1 MATNAQGVKR
11 KVVFS
16 KETTFGTKP
25 TATTGKILTRTEISL
40 NTNFESFSSE
50 EIRTDLQRA
59 PTVVGFEKVEGD
71 IKGELACGQWSAFLA
86 AALRGAWTPEAKAP
100 IIKKTTA
107 GNNEKSGKI
116 LVVPESGHATE
127 SFCIEDFFQD
137 VSVSRVY
144 LGCRV
149 SKISID
155 VQPNGIASITTTF
168 LGQRGEESATA
179 YYTNPTPQ
187 IQSEKLAG
195 VNGRLMLNKKTA
207 ALVTGFKL
215 DIDLNASSEP
225 VLGAKYA
232 PDVFIGTVKVDGSF
246 TMYFQ
251 DKKMIDAVRT
261 SENLSLALRLD
272 AGDATNAD
280 YMSIILPGIK
290 ATSIDIDD
298 GEKLLMQTCN
308 FSAFPAVYDSA
319 SQIDD
324 SLKKPTTIIIQDT
337 LA

>member
-1 MATNAQGVKR
+1 
-11 KVVFS
+11 
-16 KETTFGTKP
+16 
-25 TATTGKILTRTEISL
+25 
-40 NTNFESFSSE
+40 
-50 EIRTDLQRA
+50 
-59 PTVVGFEKVEGD
+59 
-71 IKGELACGQWSAFLA
+71 
-86 AALRGAWTPEAKAP
+86 
-100 IIKKTTA
+100 
-107 GNNEKSGKI
+107 
-116 LVVPESGHATE
+116 
-127 SFCIEDFFQD
+127 
-137 VSVSRVY
+137 
-144 LGCRV
+144 
-149 SKISID
+149 
-155 VQPNGIASITTTF
+155 IASITTTF

-319 SQIDD
+319 SRIDD

>member
-16 KETTFGTKP
+16 KETAYGTKP

-50 EIRTDLQRA
+50 EIRSDLQRS

-86 AALRGAWTPEAKAP
+86 AALRGTWSSEAKKP
-100 IIKKTTA
+100 IVNKTS
-107 GNNEKSGKI
+107 GGSGEKNGKI
-116 LVVPESGHATE
+116 LAVPETAHATD

-137 VSVSRVY
+137 INVSRVY

-155 VQPNGIASITTTF
+155 VQPNGIASITTSF
-168 LGQRGEESATA
+168 LGQRGEEQSTA
-179 YYTNPTPQ
+179 YFTSPTPQ
-187 IQSEKLAG
+187 VQSEKLAG
-195 VNGRLMLNKKTA
+195 VNGRLMFNKESA
-207 ALVTGFKL
+207 ALVTSFKL

-246 TMYFQ
+246 TFYFQ
-251 DKKMIDAVRT
+251 DKKMIDAVR
-261 SENLSLALRLD
+261 SGNNLSLALRLD
-272 AGDATNAD
+272 AGSANNSD
-280 YMSIILPGIK
+280 YINIVLPGIK
-290 ATSIDIDD
+290 ATSVDIDD

-308 FSAFPAVYDSA
+308 FSAFPAVYDA
-319 SQIDD
+319 SSQVDD
-324 SLKKPTTIIIQDT
+324 LLKKPTTIIIQDT

>member
-25 TATTGKILTRTEISL
+25 TATTGKILTRTEVSL

-59 PTVVGFEKVEGD
+59 PTVIGFEKVEGD

-86 AALRGAWTPEAKAP
+86 AALRGTWTGEAKSP
-100 IIKKTTA
+100 IIKKTSN
-107 GNNEKSGKI
+107 GSGEKNGKI
-116 LVVPESGHATE
+116 LFIPETGHTTD

-137 VSVSRVY
+137 INVGRVY

-155 VQPNGIASITTTF
+155 VQPNGIASVTVSF
-168 LGQRGEESATA
+168 LGQRGEETATA
-179 YYTNPTPQ
+179 YYTDPAPQ
-187 IQSEKLAG
+187 TQSEKLAG
-195 VNGRLMLNKKTA
+195 VNGRLMLNKEVA
-207 ALVTGFKL
+207 ALITGFKL

-225 VLGAKYA
+225 VLGATYA
-232 PDVFIGTVKVDGSF
+232 PDVFIGTVKVDGSL

-251 DKKMIDAVRT
+251 NKKMIDAVRA
-261 SENLSLALRLD
+261 NKDLSLALRLD
-272 AGDATNAD
+272 ASSAANAD

-298 GEKLLMQTCN
+298 GEKMLMQTCN
-308 FSAFPAVYDSA
+308 FSAFPAIYDKS